1 MTTNKKETSNAI
13 QKSKGLGIRFK
24 LGASFGAIA
33 AMTAIAAIVGIVSIE
48 RISSALDTVTKT
60 SSVAQALRAAE
71 ESSAIAVLASEMAT
85 NPNADIQSLSGMAK
99 NRMQDLSDATRN
111 SPLSEVAETLGPDL
125 ASLIDA
131 ALNRK
136 QLDTKVSD
144 AIKDLRNQHDGFLK
158 TIEGKVSTANRELID
173 GSNDVIGSAA
183 ENLNTLITDQ
193 VGTLRSALTLQ
204 AEGNLLVSI
213 LIESANANNAETIDA
228 LKARFDTTRTTLSEL
243 GAASGSEALAQ
254 ITENLLGF
262 GIGDNNIFSIR
273 RNELTATTQSSEV
286 FRKARIGLEG
296 RLHEAYGELIAII
309 DAAALPAAD
318 GFQMKAIISQSYAMM
333 VSGIAA
339 NDIETVKA
347 TKEKFSAFYKEN
359 RKIPEAISADFK
371 KPASDFFRLGMM
383 RGALFDLRKQELE
396 AIQRATETWSRLA
409 TERKEQ
415 LFVAHQAFRDA
426 IAPVVEAADSGLRD
440 RSAAIQDQSRSAISG
455 LMEKELA
462 ALITMVRLEAAG
474 NLAIGYQNQAAA
486 AVDIDTLD
494 QLANRLS
501 DVAKSSKSIAANV
514 PDASTIA
521 QTAQTLTG
529 LSVVTPKRD
538 AVIAQKSATT
548 ALNDVRVAVEKM
560 GVQGVAG
567 AASKQSAAVTVESAE
582 AITQGRII
590 LIALGIGSLVLAG
603 LLAWIYVG
611 RGLIARLE
619 RIRIAMAE
627 IAVGNTNVA
636 INDNGNDELTEMSK
650 TLEVFRSNAAEIV
663 ESQKRETQQ
672 REAATQER
680 QAALNALANDFESR
694 IKSLAEDIAKASE
707 GMHKSAQT
715 LSERS
720 TTSADRSESAATAT
734 QATAH
739 SVETVAAAAEELAA
753 SISEIRRQT
762 EDSTRISRDTS
773 ERATQSAQ
781 SVQALNK
788 LADEIGD
795 VVTLISDIAEQTN
808 MLALNATIEAA
819 RAGDAGKGFAVVAN
833 EVKHLADQTAKATA
847 DIGGRIKAVQNATQ
861 HASDEIGAISASVSA
876 LDNITTALSSAVEQ
890 QASATQEITRNA
902 QAANDTTR
910 RAADDVMAAKSVVIE
925 TGEISNNV
933 LVSAKDLSNQATN
946 IQREVDNFLS
956 DIRQG

>member
-1 MTTNKKETSNAI
+1 MTTKTKATEKQVTET
-13 QKSKGLGIRFK
+13 KGFGIRFK

-85 NPNADIQSLSGMAK
+85 NPNADINNLSATAR
-99 NRMQDLSDATRN
+99 NRMISLNTATQN
-111 SPLSEVAETLGPDL
+111 TPFADVAQKLGPDL
-125 ASLIDA
+125 NALIDA
-131 ALNRK
+131 STSRK
-136 QLDTKVSD
+136 ELDGKVNT
-144 AIKDLRNQHDGFLK
+144 AISELRDTHDGFLK
-158 TIEGKVSTANRELID
+158 TIAGKVTTANRELVD
-173 GSNDVIGSAA
+173 GSNDVINAA
-183 ENLNTLITDQ
+183 ADNLNTLITDQ
-193 VGTLRSALTLQ
+193 VGTLRTALTLQ

-213 LIESANANNAETIDA
+213 LIEAANANDAATIEA
-228 LKARFDTTRTTLSEL
+228 LKARFDTTSATLSEL
-243 GAASGSEALAQ
+243 GTASGSDELAQ
-254 ITENLLGF
+254 ITERLLGF

-273 RNELTATTQSSEV
+273 SNELTATTQSSEV
-286 FRKARIGLEG
+286 FRKARLGLEG
-296 RLHEAYGELIAII
+296 RLHDAFGELITLI
-309 DAAALPAAD
+309 DASTLPQTD
-318 GFQMKAIISQSYAMM
+318 IFQMKSIISQSYAMM

-339 NDIETVKA
+339 NDIETVNRIKDQF
-347 TKEKFSAFYKEN
+347 KEFYKNN
-359 RKIPEAISADFK
+359 RKIPETISADFK
-371 KPASDFFRLGMM
+371 KPAGDFFRLGIT

-396 AIQRATETWSRLA
+396 AIERATETWSRLA
-409 TERKEQ
+409 SERKEQ
-415 LFVAHQAFRDA
+415 LFAAHQAFRDA

-440 RSAAIQDQSRSAISG
+440 RAIAIQDQSRSAISG

-486 AVDIDTLD
+486 ANDIETLGT
-494 QLANRLS
+494 LENRLAEVS
-501 DVAKSSKSIAANV
+501 KSSREIAANA
-514 PDASTIA
+514 PDANDIA
-521 QTAQTLTG
+521 KTAQTLTG
-529 LSVVTPKRD
+529 VAVLGPKRE
-538 AVIAQKSATT
+538 AIAARQSATD
-548 ALNDVRVAVEKM
+548 ALGDVRVAVEEM

-611 RGLIARLE
+611 RGLINRLE
-619 RIRIAMAE
+619 RIRYAMGE
-627 IAVGNTNVA
+627 IAAGNTNVV
-636 INDNGNDELTEMSK
+636 IDDNGRDELTEMSK
-650 TLEVFRSNAAEIV
+650 TLEVFRANAAEIV
-663 ESQKRETQQ
+663 EAQQ
-672 REAATQER
+672 REIQQRETAAQER
-680 QAALNALANDFESR
+680 QDALNALASDFESR
-694 IKSLAEDIAKASE
+694 IKSLAEDIAHASE
-707 GMHKSAQT
+707 DMHMSAQT

-720 TTSADRSESAATAT
+720 ITSADRSESAADAT

-739 SVETVAAAAEELAA
+739 SVETVAAAAEQLAA
-753 SISEIRRQT
+753 SISEIRRQM
-762 EDSTRISRDTS
+762 EDSTRISRTTS
-773 ERATQSAQ
+773 ERASQSAQ

-847 DIGGRIKAVQNATQ
+847 DIGARIKAVQNATQ
-861 HASDEIGAISASVSA
+861 SASDEIGAITSSINE
-876 LDNITTALSSAVEQ
+876 LDDITTALSSAVEQ
-890 QASATQEITRNA
+890 QASATHEITQNA

-910 RAADDVMAAKSVVIE
+910 RAADDVLAAKSVVNE
-925 TGEISNNV
+925 TGVISNKV
-933 LVSAKDLSNQATN
+933 LISAQDLSHQATN

-956 DIRQG
+956 DIRKG

>member
-1 MTTNKKETSNAI
+1 MTSTKKES
-13 QKSKGLGIRFK
+13 QKTKGLGIRFK

-85 NPNADIQSLSGMAK
+85 NPNADISALSASAQS
-99 NRMQDLSDATRN
+99 RMQDLTEATRN
-111 SPLSEVAETLGPDL
+111 SPFAQTTETLGPDL
-125 ASLIDA
+125 TSLIDA
-131 ALNRK
+131 ASGRK
-136 QLDTKVSD
+136 QFDTKVD
-144 AIKDLRNQHDGFLK
+144 TAIRDLRSQHDGFLK
-158 TIEGKVSTANRELID
+158 TIAGKVTTANRELID
-173 GSNDVIGSAA
+173 GSNEVINSAA
-183 ENLNTLITDQ
+183 DNLNTLITDQ

-213 LIESANANNAETIDA
+213 LIEAANAANAETLDA
-228 LKARFDTTRTTLSEL
+228 LKARFDTTSATLSEL
-243 GAASGSEALAQ
+243 GQASGSDALGE
-254 ITENLLGF
+254 ITENLIGF
-262 GIGDNNIFSIR
+262 GVGDNNIFSIR

-286 FRKARIGLEG
+286 FRKARLGLEG
-296 RLHEAYGELIAII
+296 RLHEAYGELITLI
-309 DAAALPAAD
+309 DATTLPASD
-318 GFQMKAIISQSYAMM
+318 SFQMKAIIAQAYAMM

-339 NDIETVKA
+339 NDIETVNA
-347 TKEKFSAFYKEN
+347 TKDQFREFYSAN
-359 RKIPEAISADFK
+359 RKIPETINNDFK
-371 KPASDFFRLGMM
+371 KPVGDFFRLGMM

-409 TERKEQ
+409 SERKQQ
-415 LFVAHQAFRDA
+415 LVVAHQAFRDA
-426 IAPVVEAADSGLRD
+426 IEPVVEAADSGLRD
-440 RSAAIQDQSRSAISG
+440 RSAAIQNQSRSAISG

-486 AVDIDTLD
+486 ATTLDALD
-494 QLANRLS
+494 QLTRRLS
-501 DVAKSSKSIAANV
+501 DVAKSSKAIAATT
-514 PDASTIA
+514 PEASDIA
-521 QTAQTLTG
+521 KTAETLTG
-529 LSVVTPKRD
+529 LSVVTPKRE
-538 AVIAQKSATT
+538 AISAQQSATA
-548 ALNDVRVAVEKM
+548 ALEDVRVAVEQM

-611 RGLIARLE
+611 RGLITRLE
-619 RIRIAMAE
+619 RIRFAMAE
-627 IAVGNTNVA
+627 IASGNTDIA
-636 INDNGNDELTEMSK
+636 INDNGRDELAEMSK
-650 TLEVFRSNAAEIV
+650 TLEVFRANAADV
-663 ESQKRETQQ
+663 AKAQHREAAQ
-672 REAATQER
+672 REAAAKER
-680 QAALNALANDFESR
+680 QDALNALANDFERR
-694 IKSLAEDIAKASE
+694 IKSLAEDIAAASE
-707 GMHKSAQT
+707 GMYKSAQT

-720 TTSADRSESAATAT
+720 TTSASRSESAASAT
-734 QATAH
+734 QETAH

-781 SVQALNK
+781 SVQALNT
-788 LADEIGD
+788 LAEEIGD

-833 EVKHLADQTAKATA
+833 EVKNLADQTAKATA
-847 DIGGRIKAVQNATQ
+847 DISARIKAVQDATQ
-861 HASDEIGAISASVSA
+861 SASGEIGSISASINE
-876 LDNITTALSSAVEQ
+876 LDTITSALSSAVEQ
-890 QASATQEITRNA
+890 QASATHEITQNA

-910 RAADDVMAAKSVVIE
+910 RAAEDVMAAKSVVIE
-925 TGEISNNV
+925 TGEISNDV
-933 LVSAKDLSNQATN
+933 LTSAKDLSSQASH
-946 IQREVDNFLS
+946 IQREVDNFLA

>member
-1 MTTNKKETSNAI
+1 MTTRTKATEKQVTET
-13 QKSKGLGIRFK
+13 KGFGIRFK

-85 NPNADIQSLSGMAK
+85 NPNADINNLSATAR
-99 NRMQDLSDATRN
+99 NRMISLNTATQN
-111 SPLSEVAETLGPDL
+111 TPFADVAQKLGPDL
-125 ASLIDA
+125 NALIDA
-131 ALNRK
+131 STSRK
-136 QLDTKVSD
+136 ELDGKVST
-144 AIKDLRNQHDGFLK
+144 AISELRATHDGFLK
-158 TIEGKVSTANRELID
+158 TIAGKVTTANRELVD
-173 GSNDVIGSAA
+173 GSNDVINAA
-183 ENLNTLITDQ
+183 ADNLNTLITDQ
-193 VGTLRSALTLQ
+193 VGTLRTALTLQ

-213 LIESANANNAETIDA
+213 LIEAANANDAATIEA
-228 LKARFDTTRTTLSEL
+228 LKARFDTTSTTLSEL
-243 GAASGSEALAQ
+243 GTASGSDELAQ
-254 ITENLLGF
+254 ITERLLGF

-273 RNELTATTQSSEV
+273 SNELTATTQSSEV
-286 FRKARIGLEG
+286 FRKARLGLEG
-296 RLHEAYGELIAII
+296 RLHDAFGELITLI
-309 DAAALPAAD
+309 DASTLPQTD
-318 GFQMKAIISQSYAMM
+318 IFQMKSIIAQSYAMM

-339 NDIETVKA
+339 NDIETVNRIKDQF
-347 TKEKFSAFYKEN
+347 KEFYKNN
-359 RKIPEAISADFK
+359 RKIPETISADFK
-371 KPASDFFRLGMM
+371 KPAGDFFRLGIT

-396 AIQRATETWSRLA
+396 AIERATETWSRLA
-409 TERKEQ
+409 SERKEQ
-415 LFVAHQAFRDA
+415 LFAAHQAFRDA

-440 RSAAIQDQSRSAISG
+440 RAIAIQDQSRSAISG

-486 AVDIDTLD
+486 ANDIETLGT
-494 QLANRLS
+494 LENRLA
-501 DVAKSSKSIAANV
+501 DVSKSSREIAANA
-514 PDASTIA
+514 PDANDIA
-521 QTAQTLTG
+521 KTAQTLTG
-529 LSVVTPKRD
+529 LAVLGPKRE
-538 AVIAQKSATT
+538 AITARQSATD
-548 ALNDVRVAVEKM
+548 ALGDVRIAVEEM

-567 AASKQSAAVTVESAE
+567 AASKQSAAVTIESAE

-611 RGLIARLE
+611 RGLINRLE
-619 RIRIAMAE
+619 RIRHAMGE
-627 IAVGNTNVA
+627 IAAGNTNVV
-636 INDNGNDELTEMSK
+636 IDDNGRDELTEMSK
-650 TLEVFRSNAAEIV
+650 TLEVFRANAAEIV
-663 ESQKRETQQ
+663 EAQQ
-672 REAATQER
+672 REIQQRETAAQER
-680 QAALNALANDFESR
+680 QDALNALASDFESR
-694 IKSLAEDIAKASE
+694 IKSLAEDIAHASE
-707 GMHKSAQT
+707 DMHMSAQT

-720 TTSADRSESAATAT
+720 TTSADRSESAADAT

-739 SVETVAAAAEELAA
+739 SVETVAAAAEQLAA
-753 SISEIRRQT
+753 SISEIRRQM
-762 EDSTRISRDTS
+762 EDSTRISRTTS
-773 ERATQSAQ
+773 ERASQSAQ

-847 DIGGRIKAVQNATQ
+847 DIGARIKAVQNATQ
-861 HASDEIGAISASVSA
+861 SASDEIGAITSSINE
-876 LDNITTALSSAVEQ
+876 LDDITTALSSAVEQ
-890 QASATQEITRNA
+890 QASATHEITQNA

-910 RAADDVMAAKSVVIE
+910 RAADDVMAAKSVVNE
-925 TGEISNNV
+925 TGVISNKV
-933 LVSAKDLSNQATN
+933 LVSAQDLSHQATN

-956 DIRQG
+956 DIRKG

>member
-1 MTTNKKETSNAI
+1 MTAAKKATSNA
-13 QKSKGLGIRFK
+13 KNETRGLGIRFK

-85 NPNADIQSLSGMAK
+85 NPNADIAALSDTART
-99 NRMQDLSDATRN
+99 RMQNLTAATKN
-111 SPLSEVAETLGPDL
+111 SPLAETANELGPDL
-125 ASLIDA
+125 TSLIDA
-131 ALNRK
+131 SASRK
-136 QLDTKVSD
+136 QFDTKVNE
-144 AIKDLRNQHDGFLK
+144 AVTDLRNQHDGFLK
-158 TIEGKVSTANRELID
+158 TIEGKVTAANRELID
-173 GSNDVIGSAA
+173 GSNDVINSAA
-183 ENLNTLITDQ
+183 DNLNTLITDQ

-213 LIESANANNAETIDA
+213 LIEAANAGDADTIVE
-228 LKARFDTTRTTLSEL
+228 LKTRFDTASATLSEL
-243 GAASGSEALAQ
+243 GRASGSEAVGE

-262 GIGDNNIFSIR
+262 GVGDNNIFSIR
-273 RNELTATTQSSEV
+273 SNELTATTQSSEV
-286 FRKARIGLEG
+286 FRRARIGLEG
-296 RLHEAYGELIAII
+296 RLHDAYGELIALL
-309 DAAALPAAD
+309 DATALPAAD
-318 GFQMKAIISQSYAMM
+318 SFQMKAIIAQAYAMM

-339 NDIETVKA
+339 KDIETVNA
-347 TKEKFSAFYKEN
+347 TKDQFREFFSAN
-359 RKIPEAISADFK
+359 RKVPETISEDFK
-371 KPASDFFRLGMM
+371 KPVGDFFRLGMM

-396 AIQRATETWSRLA
+396 ATERATETWSRLA

-440 RSAAIQDQSRSAISG
+440 KSAAIQDQSRSAISG

-486 AVDIDTLD
+486 ANALGTLD
-494 QLANRLS
+494 QLTGRLS
-501 DVAKSSKSIAANV
+501 EVAKSSKVIAANT
-514 PDASTIA
+514 PEASGIA
-521 QTAQTLTG
+521 KTAEILTG
-529 LSVVTPKRD
+529 LSVVTPKRE
-538 AVIAQKSATT
+538 AISARQSATS
-548 ALNDVRVAVEKM
+548 ALDDVRVAVEQM

-567 AASKQSAAVTVESAE
+567 AASKQSAAVTVQSAD

-611 RGLIARLE
+611 RGLITRLE

-627 IAVGNTNVA
+627 IASGNTDVT
-636 INDNGNDELTEMSK
+636 IDDNGRDELTEMSK
-650 TLEVFRSNAAEIV
+650 TLEVFRTNAADV
-663 ESQKRETQQ
+663 AAAQHREAAQ
-672 REAATQER
+672 REAAAKER

-694 IKSLAEDIAKASE
+694 IKSLAEDIATASE
-707 GMHKSAQT
+707 DMHKSAQT

-720 TTSADRSESAATAT
+720 TTSADRSESAANAT
-734 QATAH
+734 QATAQ

-773 ERATQSAQ
+773 ERAAQSAE

-847 DIGGRIKAVQNATQ
+847 DISARIKAVQNATQ
-861 HASDEIGAISASVSA
+861 SASEEIGAITVSINE
-876 LDNITTALSSAVEQ
+876 LDNITSVLSSAVEQ
-890 QASATQEITRNA
+890 QASATHEITQNA

-910 RAADDVMAAKSVVIE
+910 RAADDVIAAKSVVIE
-925 TGEISNNV
+925 TGATSNDV
-933 LVSAKDLSNQATN
+933 LTSAKDLSSQATN
-946 IQREVDNFLS
+946 IQREVDNFLA
-956 DIRQG
+956 DIRGG

>member
-1 MTTNKKETSNAI
+1 MTTTKKETSNATR
-13 QKSKGLGIRFK
+13 KSKGLGIRFK

-60 SSVAQALRAAE
+60 SSVARALRAAE

-111 SPLSEVAETLGPDL
+111 SPLSEVAQTLGPDL

-144 AIKDLRNQHDGFLK
+144 AINDLRNQHDGFLK

-213 LIESANANNAETIDA
+213 LIEAANASNAETIDA
-228 LKARFDTTRTTLSEL
+228 LKTRFDTTRTTLSEL
-243 GAASGSEALAQ
+243 GAASGSEDLAQ

-262 GIGDNNIFSIR
+262 GVGDNNIFSIR

-359 RKIPEAISADFK
+359 RKIPESISADFK

-494 QLANRLS
+494 QLASRLS

-538 AVIAQKSATT
+538 AISAQKSATT
-548 ALNDVRVAVEKM
+548 ALDDVRVAVEKM

-819 RAGDAGKGFAVVAN
+819 RAGDAGKGFAVVAS

-861 HASDEIGAISASVSA
+861 HASDEIDAISASVSA
-876 LDNITTALSSAVEQ
+876 LDSITTALSSAVEQ
-890 QASATQEITRNA
+890 QASATQEITQNA

>member
-1 MTTNKKETSNAI
+1 MTTRKKATEKQVNET
-13 QKSKGLGIRFK
+13 KGLGIRFK

-85 NPNADIQSLSGMAK
+85 NPNADMDTLSATAQS
-99 NRMQDLSDATRN
+99 RM
-111 SPLSEVAETLGPDL
+111 
-125 ASLIDA
+125 
-131 ALNRK
+131 
-136 QLDTKVSD
+136 
-144 AIKDLRNQHDGFLK
+144 KDLREATQNSPFSDIAQSLDPDLNALITASANRKEFDTGVDAAINDLRSQHDGFLK
-158 TIEGKVSTANRELID
+158 TIAGKVNAANRELVD
-173 GSNDVIGSAA
+173 GSNDVINSAA
-183 ENLNTLITDQ
+183 DNLNTLITDQ

-213 LIESANANNAETIDA
+213 LIEAANANDADTIEA
-228 LKARFDTTRTTLSEL
+228 LKTRFDATSATLSEL
-243 GAASGSEALAQ
+243 GSASGSDDLAQ

-262 GIGDNNIFSIR
+262 GVGDNNIFAIR
-273 RNELTATTQSSEV
+273 KNELTATTQSSEV
-286 FRKARIGLEG
+286 FRKARLGLEG
-296 RLHEAYGELIAII
+296 RLHEAFGELIAQI
-309 DAAALPAAD
+309 DGAALPASD
-318 GFQMKAIISQSYAMM
+318 GFQMKAIISQAYAMM

-339 NDIETVKA
+339 NDIETVEKIKDQF
-347 TKEKFSAFYKEN
+347 KEFYKEN
-359 RKIPEAISADFK
+359 RKVPETISADFK
-371 KPASDFFRLGMM
+371 KPAGDFFRLGIT

-426 IAPVVEAADSGLRD
+426 IAPVVEAADTGLRD
-440 RSAAIQDQSRSAISG
+440 RAVAIQDQSRSAISG

-474 NLAIGYQNQAAA
+474 NLAIGYQNQAASA
-486 AVDIDTLD
+486 SDLDTLS
-494 QLANRLS
+494 QLENRLS
-501 DVAKSSKSIAANV
+501 DVGKASKAIATNA
-514 PDASTIA
+514 PEATDITK
-521 QTAQTLTG
+521 TAETLTG
-529 LSVVTPKRD
+529 LSVLEPKRK
-538 AVIAQKSATT
+538 AIEAWKSATD
-548 ALNDVRVAVEKM
+548 ALDHVRVAVEKM

-590 LIALGIGSLVLAG
+590 LSALGIGSLVLAG

-611 RGLIARLE
+611 RGLINRLE
-619 RIRIAMAE
+619 RIRFAMAE
-627 IAVGNTNVA
+627 IAAGNTNVA
-636 INDNGNDELTEMSK
+636 INDNGRDELTEMSK
-650 TLEVFRSNAAEIV
+650 TLEVFRANAAEVV
-663 ESQKRETQQ
+663 EAQQRETQQ
-672 REAATQER
+672 REAAAQER
-680 QAALNALANDFESR
+680 QAALNALADDFESR
-694 IKSLAEDIAKASE
+694 IKSLAEDIAHASE
-707 GMHKSAQT
+707 GMHASAQT

-720 TTSADRSESAATAT
+720 TTSADRSASAAEAT

-753 SISEIRRQT
+753 SISEIRRQM
-762 EDSTRISRDTS
+762 EDSTRISRTTS
-773 ERATQSAQ
+773 ERAVQSAE

-847 DIGGRIKAVQNATQ
+847 DIGARIKAVQNATQ
-861 HASDEIGAISASVSA
+861 SASDEIGAITTSINE
-876 LDNITTALSSAVEQ
+876 LDDITTALSSAVEQ
-890 QASATQEITRNA
+890 QASATHEITQNA

-933 LVSAKDLSNQATN
+933 LISAKDLSHQATN

-956 DIRQG
+956 DIRKG

>member
-1 MTTNKKETSNAI
+1 MTTTKKATSKTNSET
-13 QKSKGLGIRFK
+13 KGLGIRFK

-85 NPNADIQSLSGMAK
+85 NPNADISALSATAK
-99 NRMQDLSDATRN
+99 SRMTDLTEATKN
-111 SPLSEVAETLGPDL
+111 SPLAETAKTLGPDL
-125 ASLIDA
+125 TSLIDA
-131 ALNRK
+131 SASRK
-136 QLDTKVSD
+136 EFDTKVD
-144 AIKDLRNQHDGFLK
+144 GAITDLRSQHDGFLK
-158 TIEGKVSTANRELID
+158 TIEGKVTTANRELID
-173 GSNDVIGSAA
+173 GSNDVISSAA
-183 ENLNTLITDQ
+183 DNLNTLITDQ

-213 LIESANANNAETIDA
+213 LIEAANAVDAKTIDA
-228 LKARFDTTRTTLSEL
+228 LKARFDTTSATLSEL
-243 GAASGSEALAQ
+243 GQASGSEALGN

-262 GIGDNNIFSIR
+262 GVGDNNIFSIR

-286 FRKARIGLEG
+286 FRKARLGLEG
-296 RLHEAYGELIAII
+296 RLHEAYGELVTLI
-309 DAAALPAAD
+309 DTTTLPASD
-318 GFQMKAIISQSYAMM
+318 GFQMKAMIAQAYAMM

-339 NDIETVKA
+339 NDIETVNA
-347 TKEKFSAFYKEN
+347 TKDQFREFYSAN
-359 RKIPEAISADFK
+359 RKIPETINPDFK
-371 KPASDFFRLGMM
+371 KPVGDFFRLGIT

-409 TERKEQ
+409 SERKEQ
-415 LFVAHQAFRDA
+415 LFAAHQAFRDA

-486 AVDIDTLD
+486 TTSLGTLD
-494 QLANRLS
+494 QLTSRLS
-501 DVAKSSKSIAANV
+501 DVAKSSKAIAANT
-514 PDASTIA
+514 PEASDIA
-521 QTAQTLTG
+521 KTAETLTG
-529 LSVVTPKRD
+529 LSVVTPKRE
-538 AVIAQKSATT
+538 AISAQQLATT
-548 ALNDVRVAVEKM
+548 ALDEVRVAVEQM

-567 AASKQSAAVTVESAE
+567 AASKQSAAVTVQSAE

-603 LLAWIYVG
+603 LLAWVYVG
-611 RGLIARLE
+611 RGLITRLE

-627 IAVGNTNVA
+627 IASGNTDVA
-636 INDNGNDELTEMSK
+636 INDNGRDELTEMSK
-650 TLEVFRSNAAEIV
+650 TLEVFRANAADV
-663 ESQKRETQQ
+663 AKAQHREAAQ
-672 REAATQER
+672 REAAAKER

-694 IKSLAEDIAKASE
+694 IKSLAEDIATASE

-715 LSERS
+715 LSDRS
-720 TTSADRSESAATAT
+720 TTSASRSESAASAT

-773 ERATQSAQ
+773 ERATQSAE

-847 DIGGRIKAVQNATQ
+847 DISARIKAVQNATQ
-861 HASDEIGAISASVSA
+861 SASDEIGAITASINE
-876 LDNITTALSSAVEQ
+876 LDNITSALSSAVEQ
-890 QASATQEITRNA
+890 QASATHEITQNA

-925 TGEISNNV
+925 TGEISNDV
-933 LVSAKDLSNQATN
+933 LTSAKDLSSQATN
-946 IQREVDNFLS
+946 IQREVDNFLA